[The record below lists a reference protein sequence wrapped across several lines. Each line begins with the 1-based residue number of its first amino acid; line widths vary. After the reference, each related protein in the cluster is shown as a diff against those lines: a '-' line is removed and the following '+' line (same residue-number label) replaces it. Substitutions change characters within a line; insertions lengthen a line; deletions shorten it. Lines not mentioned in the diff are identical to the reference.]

1 MDWIITHDPEQLRV
15 HTGRYGGIFHNHLSA
30 PRLPSATVLAKQLPY
45 EFRLLDDDGEVY
57 FSGKCGD
64 LEQADGDQAFE
75 PLDWSESRY
84 GCTEMQYR
92 KVGEEEWR
100 TL

>member
-1 MDWIITHDPEQLRV
+1 MDWIITHDPEQQRRY
-15 HTGRYGGIFHNHLSA
+15 TGRYKGRFHNCLRSYGLDSA
-30 PRLPSATVLAKQLPY
+30 DKLAAALPF

-57 FSGKCGD
+57 FSGKCGNLD
-64 LEQADGDQAFE
+64 EADADQAFE
-75 PLDWSESRY
+75 PLDWAERNF

-92 KVGEEEWR
+92 LNNEQEWR